1 MKGAKKEKKR
11 NKKYRPKHSEFPALP
26 IDTKNRNDLALQLHC
41 SALMLTHEDGL
52 NRFCKIL
59 SLVTLA
65 MEHSKTHD
73 KQSRAILS
81 TSLQKLQRVVKT
93 DEIKQDDIDYLK
105 LVASNIHD
113 YLEQGRI
120 NWQGFLYAKRYLQ
133 LPESM

>member
-1 MKGAKKEKKR
+1 
-11 NKKYRPKHSEFPALP
+11 
-26 IDTKNRNDLALQLHC
+26 
-41 SALMLTHEDGL
+41 MLTHEDGL